1 MSQMPDP
8 QPSLPPTV
16 RAAVARMQAGAAPR
30 PPSPAS
36 SATSAG
42 MSSPSSLES
51 PETVREEGP
60 GATGRRRGEG
70 AVVGK
75 GEGKEKGGQAE
86 TGKGGEEGMAAGAE
100 GQGEGK
106 GQRAAEGPGLEP
118 FSVGDV
124 RADVKVRRRE
134 GRSQRDSIIAGI
146 LEVSEDE
153 GEGAGRM
160 AVEGGPGQ
168 PSAPN
173 VPAAAMKSILLEV
186 RRQEEG
192 KGRRGQLEEGAA
204 RSGYGSVS
212 TGGRGRTG
220 KKRKGQAGTTG
231 AVRAKGQLAGKGGKG
246 SGWGRQWPQPQ
257 HMFRQ
262 PPPRSPPGV
271 SAAVRTE
278 EEREARRQQ
287 AARYEALAHVEHH
300 RRRRQPPGQGP
311 DTIYQ
316 LQMEPG
322 RTGIGGGQAEQSS
335 AAVQSSGAEQV
346 EAGRGKQGKGAG
358 QQGLQG
364 KRQGKAE
371 LHGVGGKGRGATGQQ
386 GKGQG
391 KGGGLGYMGSPV
403 FPGAGLGWWGGVV
416 PPAVRPIVPP
426 FPPPPYPAMGMM
438 YPPLPMYPGMQPQAH
453 MQQHQQAGGTA
464 WGAQEEKGEEHRRAW
479 ERFGEAGRS
488 LRERGARDRGEVGGT
503 EEGRTEGTD
512 RPQGGE
518 AQAVEEP
525 QRAGADL
532 RRRQEGDERG
542 EREGGRQEEGR
553 GREDTPLV
561 PFQRPP
567 IPPKQEGEMQ
577 ERAWRRIRGE
587 AARLADGDR
596 AVAARER
603 RVREEEEAV
612 ARGARWVLPDP
623 EGGTPSTDVEG
634 QSPSGKRAREEDA
647 EAGRERGMRRRGD
660 ERGAGEAEGAPRPA
674 SPSPEP
680 TPTDWDSESPPPRQ
694 YAPPRRRPG
703 TVAGWAEG
711 DVAELAR
718 YVKWAGKTRGRRDKR
733 GPRSFSD
740 LVGRAGRPGERGPE
754 MDEGRWRRMLG
765 AEPPGVRLDCPQEK
779 GKKPRVQMLRELLQR
794 QKRYGG
800 A

>member
-1 MSQMPDP
+1 MPWV
-8 QPSLPPTV
+8 TV
-16 RAAVARMQAGAAPR
+16 ISIEKALDSADGVLVEAAFAACWR
-30 PPSPAS
+30 RV
-36 SATSAG
+36 
-42 MSSPSSLES
+42 
-51 PETVREEGP
+51 PEVCC
-60 GATGRRRGEG
+60 
-70 AVVGK
+70 
-75 GEGKEKGGQAE
+75 
-86 TGKGGEEGMAAGAE
+86 
-100 GQGEGK
+100 
-106 GQRAAEGPGLEP
+106 
-118 FSVGDV
+118 
-124 RADVKVRRRE
+124 
-134 GRSQRDSIIAGI
+134 
-146 LEVSEDE
+146 
-153 GEGAGRM
+153 
-160 AVEGGPGQ
+160 
-168 PSAPN
+168 
-173 VPAAAMKSILLEV
+173 SILPEV

-192 KGRRGQLEEGAA
+192 KGGRGQLEAGAA
-204 RSGYGSVS
+204 GSGDGSVS

-231 AVRAKGQLAGKGGKG
+231 AVHAKGHLAGKGVKG
-246 SGWGRQWPQPQ
+246 SPWGRQWPQLQ
-257 HMFRQ
+257 RSFRQ

-271 SAAVRTE
+271 SAAVRAE
-278 EEREARRQQ
+278 EEREARRQH
-287 AARYEALAHVEHH
+287 AARYEALAHVEHQ

-311 DTIYQ
+311 DDMYQ
-316 LQMEPG
+316 LEMEPG
-322 RTGIGGGQAEQSS
+322 RTGIRGGQAEQSS

-346 EAGRGKQGKGAG
+346 EAGRDKQGKGAG

-364 KRQGKAE
+364 KGQGKAG

-391 KGGGLGYMGSPV
+391 KGGALGYMGSPV

-416 PPAVRPIVPP
+416 PPAVPPIVPP

-464 WGAQEEKGEEHRRAW
+464 WGAQEGKGEEHRRAW
-479 ERFGEAGRS
+479 ERYGEAGRS
-488 LRERGARDRGEVGGT
+488 LREREARDRGEVGGT
-503 EEGRTEGTD
+503 DEGRTEGTD

-532 RRRQEGDERG
+532 RRRQEGDERA

-561 PFQRPP
+561 PFRRPA
-567 IPPKQEGEMQ
+567 IPPEQEGEIL

-587 AARLADGDR
+587 AARLADRDR
-596 AVAARER
+596 AVAAREH

-623 EGGTPSTDVEG
+623 EGDTPSTDVEG
-634 QSPSGKRAREEDA
+634 QSPSGKRAREEDE
-647 EAGRERGMRRRGD
+647 EARRERGKRRRRE

-703 TVAGWAEG
+703 TW
-711 DVAELAR
+711 
-718 YVKWAGKTRGRRDKR
+718 
-733 GPRSFSD
+733 RSWP
-740 LVGRAGRPGERGPE
+740 AT
-754 MDEGRWRRMLG
+754 
-765 AEPPGVRLDCPQEK
+765 
-779 GKKPRVQMLRELLQR
+779 
-794 QKRYGG
+794 
-800 A
+800 